1 LSELSIDE
9 ITEVGIYDSLSISE
23 RKELLSKK
31 QRRVFINTPITL
43 RIFLKNPLHISIGLK
58 NIKVVC
64 KEGMNY
70 NQNSPSVVLEPFKS
84 REVLLKITPLEEGDF
99 EI

>member
-1 LSELSIDE
+1 MGQKLSELSIDE

-31 QRRVFINTPITL
+31 QRRVFINAPITL

-58 NIKVVC
+58 NIKVIC
-64 KEGMNY
+64 KEGLKY
-70 NQNSPSVVLEPFKS
+70 SQNLPSVVLEPFKS
-84 REVLLKITPLEEGDF
+84 REVLLTITPL
-99 EI
+99 